1 MQRQVSSIRSVL
13 AGFAGLLLLMGCLA
27 VDSARQTRDVST
39 TSAALR
45 KESRERDTLLDT
57 MLADIYRSATLV
69 RDYMLEH
76 DEVLAASQKAE
87 LQLIRRQVE
96 QALSR
101 YAEHAPDKERE
112 AVRSLQQHAES
123 YWASVAPALDWNRSA
138 RDEQGEMFLRNTIL
152 PMRDEVVQF
161 TKQANA
167 LDERSLDAAEERLQ
181 VVQANFQSRVGAISI
196 LALALGS
203 ILAIVVVRHA
213 QRLEVEANSRFNEVL
228 AAREDLRRLSDRLV
242 KVQEEERQNLSRE
255 LHDDLGQ
262 SMSAILI
269 ELGNLESGLAG
280 AEIRRDGLG
289 AVRRMAEENVAK
301 VRNMALLL
309 RPAMLDELGLVP
321 ALRWQT
327 REVVRRTG
335 LKVKMIADEL
345 NDDLPDTTRTC
356 IYRVVQ
362 EALNNCVRHSN
373 AGEVR
378 VVIHRDADGLSVSV
392 QDNGVGFDPIH
403 NKGLGLLGM
412 MERVS
417 GLGGQFHI
425 KSQPGQGTILS
436 TYFPL
441 EGDRCKPA
449 EETVA

>member
-1 MQRQVSSIRSVL
+1 MQRQVSSIRNVL
-13 AGFAGLLLLMGCLA
+13 ARFAGLLLLMSCLA

-45 KESRERDTLLDT
+45 KESRDRDTLLDQL
-57 MLADIYRSATLV
+57 LADIYRSATLT

-76 DEVLAASQKAE
+76 DDVLAAGQKAE
-87 LQLIRRQVE
+87 LQQLRRQVE
-96 QALSR
+96 QALVR
-101 YAEHAPDKERE
+101 YGDHAPEKER
-112 AVRSLQQHAES
+112 VVVQSLQQHAES
-123 YWASVAPALDWNRSA
+123 YWTSLAPALDWGRTA
-138 RDEQGEMFLRNTIL
+138 RREQGEMFLRNTIL
-152 PMRDEVVQF
+152 PRRDEVVQF
-161 TKQANA
+161 AKQVNA

-181 VVQANFQSRVGAISI
+181 VVQAQFQSRVGAISI

-213 QRLEVEANSRFNEVL
+213 QRLEVEANTRFDEVL

-242 KVQEEERQNLSRE
+242 KVQEEERRNLSRE

-262 SMSAILI
+262 SMSAMLI
-269 ELGNLESGLAG
+269 ELGNLESALAG
-280 AEIRRDGLG
+280 AEIHWDGL
-289 AVRRMAEENVAK
+289 ASVRRMAEENVAK

-321 ALRWQT
+321 ALRWHA
-327 REVVRRTG
+327 REVARRTG
-335 LKVKMIADEL
+335 LKVKMIVDEL
-345 NDDLPDTTRTC
+345 NDDLPDASRTC

-362 EALNNCVRHSN
+362 EALNNCVRHSK

-378 VVIHRDADGLSVSV
+378 VVIHRDADGLSISV
-392 QDNGVGFDPIH
+392 QDNGVGFDPLQQ
-403 NKGLGLLGM
+403 KGLGLLGM

-441 EGDRCKPA
+441 EGDRCKAA
-449 EETVA
+449 EESVA